1 MFTAPSVDAFYG
13 QEWMMTTASDRMGCR
28 FKGPEL
34 ALHPRPAHVVRDGG
48 SGPADIVTDVSPLG
62 AIQVPSGLELIALGI
77 EVPSPGGYAKIAT
90 IISADIAK
98 LAQVRPLQAVR
109 FNEVD
114 LAAAETAYAEQEAL
128 IQQTES
134 RTEPRIGI
142 R

>member
-13 QEWMMTTASDRMGCR
+13 HDWTMTTAADRMGCR

-34 ALHPRPAHVVRDGG
+34 RLHPRPAHVVRDGG
-48 SGPADIVTDVSPLG
+48 SGPADIITDVSPLG
-62 AIQVPSGLELIALGI
+62 AIQAPSGLELIALGI

-98 LAQVRPLQAVR
+98 LAQIRPWQQVR

-114 LAAAETAYAEQEAL
+114 LAAAEEAYAEQEAL
-128 IQQTES
+128 LQAAEAALGM
-134 RTEPRIGI
+134 R
-142 R
+142 